1 MRTLAT
7 RFPARRLTIALVR
20 RGLLFWV
27 LARTMLLV
35 VGIATSGAATAHH
48 LSPLTATTLVL
59 IVGTLGVLES
69 RRLNEHRFFANLGVS
84 PVATGLLVMLPALI
98 AEIALALVL
107 QR

>member
-1 MRTLAT
+1 VTALAA
-7 RFPARRLTIALVR
+7 RFPARPLTLALLR

-27 LARTMLLV
+27 LARAMLLV
-35 VGIATSGAATAHH
+35 VGIATSGAATAHR

-84 PVATGLLVMLPALI
+84 PVAAGLLVMLPAILGEVVI
-98 AEIALALVL
+98 GIVVSS
-107 QR
+107 